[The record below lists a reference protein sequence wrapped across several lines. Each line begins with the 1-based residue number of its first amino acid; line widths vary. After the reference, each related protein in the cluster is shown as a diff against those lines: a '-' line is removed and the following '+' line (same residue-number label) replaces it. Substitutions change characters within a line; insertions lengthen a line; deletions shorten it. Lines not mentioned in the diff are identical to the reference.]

1 MGNIEATPKGRV
13 ARALGPD
20 VQYVNYDGWE
30 DCVVV
35 KPSNVAFTEYCLPTS
50 KREKCPTSVWNQLK
64 GEFDPNNYIEQVGGP
79 PPIDF
84 PEAPSGAP
92 PGAQPIA
99 GALPPKYLD
108 IPGHDICLKSFSPL
122 DSDHTAYCL
131 PAKIPDYCSKNSWE
145 RLQTD
150 FDGKCPEPSKVPGY
164 KDCIVETNDAEHPHC
179 LPFVY
184 KPEYCS
190 EKSWNE
196 IHEKVF

>member
-1 MGNIEATPKGRV
+1 MGISLNRGLSENVSTLFGIILFVNIEATPK
-13 ARALGPD
+13 
-20 VQYVNYDGWE
+20 
-30 DCVVV
+30 
-35 KPSNVAFTEYCLPTS
+35 
-50 KREKCPTSVWNQLK
+50 
-64 GEFDPNNYIEQVGGP
+64 
-79 PPIDF
+79 
-84 PEAPSGAP
+84 
-92 PGAQPIA
+92 
-99 GALPPKYLD
+99 
-108 IPGHDICLKSFSPL
+108 GHDICLKSFSPL

-131 PAKIPDYCSKNSWE
+131 PAEKPEYCSKKSWE

-196 IHEKVF
+196 IHQKVFQFRYE